1 MKKVLLII
9 MIKYI
14 PIIQMIGMLLLN
26 MLYDIFNI
34 NFYKIYDFIFE
45 DSIVTTIMLYI
56 SSITFEFCNWHKI
69 VIVNNYVFSELYTY
83 QKFYDEISII
93 YNIDIVVTIF
103 IIIELIKYINNKD
116 YGHKIKN
123 NKNNSTRID

>member
-1 MKKVLLII
+1 

-14 PIIQMIGMLLLN
+14 PIIQMVGMLLLN

-45 DSIVTTIMLYI
+45 NSIVTTIMFYI

-69 VIVNNYVFSELYTY
+69 VIVNNYVLSELYTY

-116 YGHKIKN
+116 YGYKIKN

>member
-1 MKKVLLII
+1 MKKVLLI

-14 PIIQMIGMLLLN
+14 PIIQMVGMLLLN

-45 DSIVTTIMLYI
+45 DSIVTTIMFYI

-69 VIVNNYVFSELYTY
+69 VIVNNYVLSELYTY

-123 NKNNSTRID
+123 NKNNSTRVD

>member
-1 MKKVLLII
+1 MKKVLLI

-14 PIIQMIGMLLLN
+14 PIIQMVGMLLLN

-45 DSIVTTIMLYI
+45 NSIVTTIMFYI

-69 VIVNNYVFSELYTY
+69 VIVNNYVLSELYTY

-116 YGHKIKN
+116 YGYKIKN

>member
-1 MKKVLLII
+1 

-14 PIIQMIGMLLLN
+14 PIIQMVGMLLLN

-56 SSITFEFCNWHKI
+56 SSITFEFYNWHKI
-69 VIVNNYVFSELYTY
+69 VIVNNYVLNELYTY
-83 QKFYDEISII
+83 QKFYDEINII

>member
-1 MKKVLLII
+1 MKKVLLI

-14 PIIQMIGMLLLN
+14 PIIQMVGMLLLN

-56 SSITFEFCNWHKI
+56 SSITFEFCNLHKI
-69 VIVNNYVFSELYTY
+69 VIVNNYVLNELYTY
-83 QKFYDEISII
+83 QKFYEEINII

>member
-1 MKKVLLII
+1 MV
-9 MIKYI
+9 
-14 PIIQMIGMLLLN
+14 GMLLLN
-26 MLYDIFNI
+26 ILYDIFNI

-45 DSIVTTIMLYI
+45 DSIVTTIILYI

-69 VIVNNYVFSELYTY
+69 VIVNNYILNELYTY
-83 QKFYDEISII
+83 QKFYEEINII

>member
-1 MKKVLLII
+1 

-14 PIIQMIGMLLLN
+14 PIIQMVGMLLLN

-45 DSIVTTIMLYI
+45 DSIVTTIMFYI

-69 VIVNNYVFSELYTY
+69 VIVNNYVLSELYTY

>member
-1 MKKVLLII
+1 

-14 PIIQMIGMLLLN
+14 PIIQMVGMLLLN

-45 DSIVTTIMLYI
+45 YSIVTTIMFYI

-69 VIVNNYVFSELYTY
+69 VIVNNYVLNELYTY
-83 QKFYDEISII
+83 QKIYDEISII

>member
-1 MKKVLLII
+1 

-14 PIIQMIGMLLLN
+14 PIIQMVGMLLLN

-45 DSIVTTIMLYI
+45 DSIVTTIMFYI

-69 VIVNNYVFSELYTY
+69 VIVNNYVLSELCTY

>member
-1 MKKVLLII
+1 

-14 PIIQMIGMLLLN
+14 PIIQMVGMLLLN

-45 DSIVTTIMLYI
+45 DSIVTKIILYI

-69 VIVNNYVFSELYTY
+69 VIVNNYVLNELYTY
-83 QKFYDEISII
+83 QKFYEEINII

-123 NKNNSTRID
+123 NKNNSTRVD

>member
-1 MKKVLLII
+1 MKKVLLI

-14 PIIQMIGMLLLN
+14 PIIQMVGMLLLN

-45 DSIVTTIMLYI
+45 DSIVTTIMFYI

-69 VIVNNYVFSELYTY
+69 VIVNNYVLSELYTY
-83 QKFYDEISII
+83 QKFYEEINII

-123 NKNNSTRID
+123 NKNNSTRVD

>member
-1 MKKVLLII
+1 

-14 PIIQMIGMLLLN
+14 PIIQMVGMLLLN

-45 DSIVTTIMLYI
+45 DSIVTTIMFYI

-69 VIVNNYVFSELYTY
+69 VIVNNYVLSELYTY

-123 NKNNSTRID
+123 NKNNSTRVD

>member
-1 MKKVLLII
+1 

-14 PIIQMIGMLLLN
+14 PIIQMVGMLLLN

-45 DSIVTTIMLYI
+45 DSIVTTIIFYI

-69 VIVNNYVFSELYTY
+69 VIVNNYVLDELYTY
-83 QKFYDEISII
+83 QKFYEEINII

-103 IIIELIKYINNKD
+103 IIIELIKYINNKN
-116 YGHKIKN
+116 YGRKIKD
-123 NKNNSTRID
+123 NKNNSIRID

>member
-1 MKKVLLII
+1 MKKVLLI

-14 PIIQMIGMLLLN
+14 PIIQMVGMLLLN

-45 DSIVTTIMLYI
+45 DSIVTTIMFYI

-69 VIVNNYVFSELYTY
+69 VIVNNYVLSELYTY

>member
-1 MKKVLLII
+1 MKKVLLI

-14 PIIQMIGMLLLN
+14 PIIQMVGMLLLN

-45 DSIVTTIMLYI
+45 DSIVTTIILYI
-56 SSITFEFCNWHKI
+56 SSITFEFYNWHKI
-69 VIVNNYVFSELYTY
+69 VIVNNYVLNELYTY
-83 QKFYDEISII
+83 QKFYEEINII

-103 IIIELIKYINNKD
+103 IIIELIKYINNKN
-116 YGHKIKN
+116 YEHKIKN

>member
-1 MKKVLLII
+1 MKKVLLI

-14 PIIQMIGMLLLN
+14 PIIQMVGMLLLN

-45 DSIVTTIMLYI
+45 DSIVTTIMFYI

>member
-1 MKKVLLII
+1 

-14 PIIQMIGMLLLN
+14 PIIQMVGMLLLN

-56 SSITFEFCNWHKI
+56 SSITFEFCNWHKKEQE
-69 VIVNNYVFSELYTY
+69 N
-83 QKFYDEISII
+83 KII
-93 YNIDIVVTIF
+93 ALENKVTNIEQGIF
-103 IIIELIKYINNKD
+103 DMKSMMSQLLTKNKGD
-116 YGHKIKN
+116 
-123 NKNNSTRID
+123 

>member
-1 MKKVLLII
+1 MKKVLLI

-14 PIIQMIGMLLLN
+14 PIIQMVGMLLLN

-34 NFYKIYDFIFE
+34 NFYKIYGFIFE
-45 DSIVTTIMLYI
+45 NSIVTTIMLYI

-69 VIVNNYVFSELYTY
+69 VIVNNYVLNELYTY

-103 IIIELIKYINNKD
+103 IIIELIKYINNKN